1 MDATLIVDLARR
13 ARALVRPGERA
24 ILGITGAPG
33 AGKTTLAMSLVER
46 LRRDGVAAAHVPM
59 DGYHLADVTLAEHGT
74 LGAKGAIETFDRDG
88 YLAVLRRLKV
98 ELDHDVYAPSFD
110 RTIEQPIAGA
120 ITIRPEDVLVVTEG
134 NYLLDDTWAGV
145 REAVDEVWFLELEDD
160 VRIER
165 LVRRHVEFGKTEA
178 DARAW
183 VDRVDEPNARL
194 IISTRE
200 SADLLV
206 MGDALKT

>member
-13 ARALVRPGERA
+13 ARALLRPGERA

-59 DGYHLADVTLAEHGT
+59 DGYHLADVTLAAHGT

-88 YLAVLRRLKV
+88 YLAMLRRLKV

-145 REAVDEVWFLELEDD
+145 REAVDEVWFLALDD
-160 VRIER
+160 KIRVNR

-183 VDRVDEPNARL
+183 VDRVDEPNARR
-194 IISTRE
+194 IISTWE
-200 SADLLV
+200 SADLV
-206 MGDALKT
+206 VSGA